1 MGNRR
6 PVGKKGSWAQIKT
19 RDAILKNVLIQTF
32 FLFYKRERERVNPKG
47 QNEAPPMVSKSKV
60 QTAGGLGPSEEEE
73 THQGPHSVIRR
84 VGNRKDRFETWWDR

>member
-1 MGNRR
+1 
-6 PVGKKGSWAQIKT
+6 
-19 RDAILKNVLIQTF
+19 
-32 FLFYKRERERVNPKG
+32 
-47 QNEAPPMVSKSKV
+47 MVSKSKV